1 MNLYQLYYFKTMAKL
16 EHYTKAAEALSMT
29 QPSLSHAISTLETE
43 LEIPL
48 FEKQGRNVK
57 LTKYGRQLL
66 PFVENALDELE
77 SGIKKVKEMT
87 ESTIS
92 IGFIYTLSTQ
102 YIPNLINH
110 FIQQE
115 SNLDCKFQLK
125 EGRGIET
132 CTESL
137 VRSLKGEKLDLIFI
151 SLIPDDPEIEFI
163 YIGEQNL
170 VAVLP
175 NNCPLASQESID
187 LADTKPYSLIQ
198 YSTKVGLK
206 REISGLF
213 EQVNVVPTICCE
225 VEDELS
231 MAGLVAANIGYA
243 IVPDSP
249 SIRSYKNVQIR
260 PISNPGYKRGIYLG
274 YMKNRYMTRS
284 VQDFKDYV
292 VENAYVPINA
302 LEASI

>member
-16 EHYTKAAEALSMT
+16 EHYTKAAEKLSMS
-29 QPSLSHAISTLETE
+29 QPSLSHAISKLE
-43 LEIPL
+43 LELELPL
-48 FEKQGRNVK
+48 FEKRGRNVK

-66 PFVENALDELE
+66 PYVNNALEELE
-77 SGIKKVKEMT
+77 SGIQQVKEMT

-92 IGFIYTLSTQ
+92 VGFIYTLSTQ
-102 YIPNLINH
+102 YIPNLISN

-115 SNLDCKFQLK
+115 GKNDYKFQLK

-132 CTESL
+132 CTASL
-137 VRSLKGEKLDLIFI
+137 VRALKGEKLDLIFI
-151 SLIPDDPEIEFI
+151 SLIPEDPEIEFI

-175 NNCPLASQESID
+175 NDCPLANHESID

-206 REISGLF
+206 REINELF
-213 EQVNVVPTICCE
+213 EKVGIVPNVCCE

-231 MAGLVAANIGYA
+231 MAGLAAANIGIA

-249 SIRSYKNVQIR
+249 AIRSYNNVQIR
-260 PISNPGYKRGIYLG
+260 PISHPSYKRGIYIG
-274 YMKNRYMTRS
+274 YMKDRYMTKS
-284 VQDFKDYV
+284 VRTFKDYII
-292 VENAYVPINA
+292 ENAHQTSSV
-302 LEASI
+302 EVR